1 MMIEI
6 VSVEQKEV
14 TDQEVIEA
22 VNTIRR
28 YCADRSCHCEGCVLL
43 DDCDDLFGFY
53 TAPDDWPEME
63 VPDD

>member
-14 TDQEVIEA
+14 TDQEAAEA
-22 VNTIRR
+22 INTIKR
-28 YCADRSCHCEGCVLL
+28 YC
-43 DDCDDLFGFY
+43 DCRYCCDCTIRKICQEYFGNSDTY
-53 TAPDDWPEME
+53 PDDWPEVE